1 MDWTE
6 FLLNNW
12 PVRLVCGLLIVAAY
26 IDGKQ
31 LRVPNWLTY
40 PMVFSGLVYSSYVGG
55 WAGLGDGLLGM
66 LVGLACL
73 LPLYAVGGM
82 GAGDVKLLAGV
93 GAWMGVT
100 TTFYAFCV
108 STVVGAVMAVLMVL
122 YNRSISKHYSQLLM
136 ILSEWLIIK
145 NPQGAF
151 ADRRRAQAVDAP
163 ASLRHPDLRRLHCVF
178 LLCGNDLRSIARRNS
193 DGRGRCPRPSQR
205 GQVNSQKRG
214 QMSPPIKEG
223 FSAGARRPGI
233 VRT

>member
-12 PVRLVCGLLIVAAY
+12 PVRLVCGLLIWAAY

-40 PMVFSGLVYSSYVGG
+40 PMVFSGLVYSFWAGG

-93 GAWMGVT
+93 GAWMGVA
-100 TTFYAFCV
+100 TTFYGFCV
-108 STVVGAVMAVLMVL
+108 SAVVGAVMAVLMVL
-122 YNRSISKHYSQLLM
+122 YRRSVSKHYSQLLL
-136 ILSEWLIIK
+136 ILSEWMTIK
-145 NPQGAF
+145 NPKELSRIA
-151 ADRRRAQAVDAP
+151 AERKP
-163 ASLRHPDLRRLHCVF
+163 TM
-178 LLCGNDLRSIARRNS
+178 LLLPYGIPICIGCIAY
-193 DGRGRCPRPSQR
+193 
-205 GQVNSQKRG
+205 
-214 QMSPPIKEG
+214 
-223 FSAGARRPGI
+223 FFYAGMI
-233 VRT
+233 

>member
-40 PMVFSGLVYSSYVGG
+40 PMVFSGLIYSYCAGG
-55 WAGLGDGLLGM
+55 WAGLGDGALGM
-66 LVGLACL
+66 VVGLACL

-93 GAWMGVT
+93 GAWMGVA

-108 STVVGAVMAVLMVL
+108 SAVVGAVMAVLMVL
-122 YNRSISKHYSQLLM
+122 YKRSVSKHYSQLLL
-136 ILSEWLIIK
+136 ILSEWMTIK
-145 NPQGAF
+145 NPKELSRIA
-151 ADRRRAQAVDAP
+151 AERKP
-163 ASLRHPDLRRLHCVF
+163 TM
-178 LLCGNDLRSIARRNS
+178 LLLPYGIPICIGSIAY
-193 DGRGRCPRPSQR
+193 
-205 GQVNSQKRG
+205 
-214 QMSPPIKEG
+214 
-223 FSAGARRPGI
+223 FFYAGMI
-233 VRT
+233 